1 MEFSGEYTINAP
13 RQKVWDAL
21 NDPEILGQAIPGCQS
36 IEKTS
41 DTEMAATVKSK
52 IGPVQ
57 ATFKGKVTLSDL
69 DPPNGYTITGE
80 GQGGVAGFAKGG
92 AQVHLKDAADGGTIL
107 NYEATGQVGGKIA
120 QVGSRLVEGTA
131 KKLADQ
137 FFGAFDGLV
146 GEAPA
151 APEAAAEAPAP
162 APEAPRPAAA
172 PAPASMMNRWIAAAV
187 VAVIVVI
194 VLIVLFD

>member
-1 MEFSGEYTINAP
+1 MEFSGEYTIGAP
-13 RQKVWDAL
+13 RQKVWEAL
-21 NDPEILGQAIPGCQS
+21 NDPDILRQAIPGCQE
-36 IEKTS
+36 IEKLS
-41 DTEMAATVKSK
+41 DNEMAATVKSK

-69 DPPNGYTITGE
+69 DPPNSYTITGE

-92 AQVHLKDAADGGTIL
+92 AKVALSDGPGGGTVL
-107 NYEATGQVGGKIA
+107 RYEASGQVGGKIA

-137 FFGAFDGLV
+137 FFGSFQGLV
-146 GEAPA
+146 GGAPEPASAEAAVGVAAEPRPVPPQA
-151 APEAAAEAPAP
+151 APGPIG
-162 APEAPRPAAA
+162 
-172 PAPASMMNRWIAAAV
+172 RWIAAAI

-194 VLIVLFD
+194 VLVVLFD

>member
-1 MEFSGEYTINAP
+1 MEFSGEYIINAP
-13 RQKVWDAL
+13 RQKVWEAL
-21 NDPEILGQAIPGCQS
+21 NDPEVLRQAIPGCQE

-41 DTEMAATVKSK
+41 DTEMSATVKIK

-92 AQVHLKDAADGGTIL
+92 AQVTLSDGADGATIL
-107 NYEATGQVGGKIA
+107 RYQATGQVGGKIA
-120 QVGSRLVEGTA
+120 QVGARLIEGSS

-137 FFGAFDGLV
+137 FFGAFNDLV
-146 GEAPA
+146 GQAPSEIE
-151 APEAAAEAPAP
+151 PEPETVPRPTPAP
-162 APEAPRPAAA
+162 PQTTPNPVG
-172 PAPASMMNRWIAAAV
+172 RWIGAVV

-194 VLIVLFD
+194 VLLVLFN

>member
-13 RQKVWDAL
+13 RQKVWEAL
-21 NDPEILGQAIPGCQS
+21 NDPELLRQAIPGCQQ

-41 DTEMAATVKSK
+41 DTDMSATVKTK

-57 ATFKGKVTLSDL
+57 ATFKGNVTLSDL
-69 DPPNGYTITGE
+69 DPPNGYTISGE

-92 AQVHLKDAADGGTIL
+92 AQVALSDSADGGTIL
-107 NYEATGQVGGKIA
+107 RYHATGQVGGKIA
-120 QVGSRLVEGTA
+120 QVGARLVEGTA

-137 FFGAFDGLV
+137 FFGAFEELV

-151 APEAAAEAPAP
+151 EPGEVASVPE
-162 APEAPRPAAA
+162 PEPVSPE
-172 PAPASMMNRWIAAAV
+172 PPASRTNRWIGAAI
-187 VAVIVVI
+187 VAVIVII
-194 VLIVLFD
+194 VLAALFN

>member
-13 RQKVWDAL
+13 RQKVWEAL
-21 NDPEILGQAIPGCQS
+21 NDPEVLRQAIPGCQE
-36 IEKTS
+36 IDKTS
-41 DTEMAATVKSK
+41 ETEMSASVKTK

-92 AQVHLKDAADGGTIL
+92 AQVALTDSADGGTIL
-107 NYEATGQVGGKIA
+107 RYHATGQVGGKIA
-120 QVGSRLVEGTA
+120 QVGARLVEGTA

-137 FFGAFDGLV
+137 FFGAFEGLV
-146 GEAPA
+146 GAAPSA
-151 APEAAAEAPAP
+151 AAQEPEAALETAPAQSQ
-162 APEAPRPAAA
+162 AP
-172 PAPASMMNRWIAAAV
+172 SSNINRWIGGAV

-194 VLIVLFD
+194 VLVSLFG